1 MLRAVVQWTL
11 PGLYKQGVRLVDS
24 FDILEE
30 LPSVDRQRDT
40 LSLDSLA
47 EPVDYAHDC

>member
-1 MLRAVVQWTL
+1 MLRAVVQWTFT
-11 PGLYKQGVRLVDS
+11 GLYKQGARLVDS
-24 FDILEE
+24 FDFLEE

-47 EPVDYAHDC
+47 ETIDYAHDH